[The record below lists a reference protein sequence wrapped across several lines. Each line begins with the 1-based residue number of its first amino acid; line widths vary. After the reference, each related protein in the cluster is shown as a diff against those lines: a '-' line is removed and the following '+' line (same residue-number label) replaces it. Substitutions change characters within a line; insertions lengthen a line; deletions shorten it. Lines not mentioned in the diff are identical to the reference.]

1 MTAEVRSVLAD
12 VAGALALVLAI
23 EGALYALF
31 PEAMRRAIA
40 RALELP
46 PGALRL
52 GGVAALALG
61 VVIAWLARG

>member
-1 MTAEVRSVLAD
+1 LSAGVRSVLAD

-31 PEAMRRAIA
+31 PDAMRRAIT

-46 PGALRL
+46 PGALRV
-52 GGVAALALG
+52 GGLAALTLG
-61 VVIAWLARG
+61 VVIAWVARG